1 MAALTAT
8 DRRLLSALQKNSRAS
23 ITTLAGELEVSRA
36 TVQTSMERLMTSGA
50 IQRFTIDMDPNT
62 AGEMINAVMTISLQ
76 GNLADSVVRLLRK
89 MPEIVSLHTTNGSW
103 DLVANIETASLQNF
117 DVVLRRVREIDGVL
131 NSETSILLARA

>member
-8 DRRLLSALQKNSRAS
+8 DRRWLSALQKNSRAS

-117 DVVLRRVREIDGVL
+117 DVVLRRVREIDGDL